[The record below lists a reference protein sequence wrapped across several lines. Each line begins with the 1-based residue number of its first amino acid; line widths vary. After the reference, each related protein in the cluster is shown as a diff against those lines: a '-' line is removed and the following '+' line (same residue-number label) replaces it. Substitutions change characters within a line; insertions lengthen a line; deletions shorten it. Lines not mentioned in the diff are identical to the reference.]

1 MLNEDKGAPVL
12 KIQCAT
18 YDECKQKLFE
28 KYGND
33 YSIIDR
39 KQIIKGGFLGFGQK
53 TMVEVTYNIKQRL
66 DIPRSVS
73 SVEAYRQSGTATWQK
88 NREELLKAA
97 GSASLSAV
105 QVAALDKKVDE
116 LKNALTQ
123 KLDTITAVGTEKHPS
138 IQKIENL
145 LEENEFTFK
154 YITAISDRLRKNF
167 SLEQLD
173 DFNLIQTAVV
183 DWIGK
188 SVFVTPHKAYRP
200 PHVIVVVGPTGVGK
214 TTTIAKIA
222 ANLIMDAKKTGKP
235 RPEMRII
242 TIDRTRVG
250 AVEQLARYGELMSIP
265 VDKAESAED
274 VRTIY
279 EDCKKVTDA
288 VLIDTSGY
296 SPNDSTHIGQMRAML
311 DVDGLNPDV
320 YLAISASTKA
330 TDLNFIIQNYEPF
343 AFGSIIVTKCDETK
357 KFGNILSV
365 LEEKHKSISY
375 ITDGQR
381 VPHNIMKADVV
392 YFLTR
397 LSGFQIDRVHI
408 DDEFGAD

>member
-1 MLNEDKGAPVL
+1 
-12 KIQCAT
+12 
-18 YDECKQKLFE
+18 
-28 KYGND
+28 
-33 YSIIDR
+33 
-39 KQIIKGGFLGFGQK
+39 
-53 TMVEVTYNIKQRL
+53 
-66 DIPRSVS
+66 
-73 SVEAYRQSGTATWQK
+73 
-88 NREELLKAA
+88 
-97 GSASLSAV
+97 
-105 QVAALDKKVDE
+105 
-116 LKNALTQ
+116 
-123 KLDTITAVGTEKHPS
+123 
-138 IQKIENL
+138 
-145 LEENEFTFK
+145 
-154 YITAISDRLRKNF
+154 
-167 SLEQLD
+167 
-173 DFNLIQTAVV
+173 
-183 DWIGK
+183 
-188 SVFVTPHKAYRP
+188 
-200 PHVIVVVGPTGVGK
+200 VVVGPTGVGK